1 MSPRRREV
9 LDEAA
14 RLFHERGYMGTSM
27 DDIADAVGLT
37 KGTLYHHF
45 PSKAVILGDIYEE
58 AVSFVLAHMSELEQQ
73 GSATAAVRSIISAI
87 VELIGEHRYHV
98 TVFYQEMRWIGEWL
112 PAKDARAIRKQIREY
127 IDSVERVI
135 QRGIDEGDF
144 RPTDV
149 SVAAYALIGMAS
161 WTYQW
166 FEPSR
171 RLSAGAVSEV
181 LAQTFLEGLVVPAAR
196 SPAEG

>member
-1 MSPRRREV
+1 V

-45 PSKAVILGDIYEE
+45 PSKAVILGEIYEE
-58 AVSFVLAHMSELEQQ
+58 AVEFVLANTPSLDDED
-73 GSATAAVRSIISAI
+73 SATSAVRSIIRAI

-98 TVFYQEMRWIGEWL
+98 TVFYQEMRWVEEWL
-112 PAKDARAIRKQIREY
+112 PAKDARAIRKKIRDY
-127 IDSVERVI
+127 IDGVERVI
-135 QRGIDEGDF
+135 QRGIDNGEF
-144 RPTDV
+144 RDTDV
-149 SVAAYALIGMAS
+149 SVAAYGLIGMSS

-166 FEPSR
+166 FEPTK
-171 RLSAGAVSEV
+171 RLSADEISEIFSEIFLRG
-181 LAQTFLEGLVVPAAR
+181 LAK
-196 SPAEG
+196 S